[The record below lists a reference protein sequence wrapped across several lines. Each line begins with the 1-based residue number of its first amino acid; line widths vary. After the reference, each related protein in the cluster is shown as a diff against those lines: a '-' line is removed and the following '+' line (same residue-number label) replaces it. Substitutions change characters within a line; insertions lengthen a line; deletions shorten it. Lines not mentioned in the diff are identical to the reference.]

1 MSRSV
6 ILQEKRNTMKKKI
19 LIICGVV
26 VLLAAIAVF
35 ANVLVTKLIPDWKYD
50 EALEAKESGDYEKA
64 ITLLTELGDYRGA
77 SEHLPSVYYG
87 QGKALYAQNK
97 FDEAILAFQNAG
109 DHEDAAEQIISSY
122 YGKGKWLREQKAL
135 DEAIAAFTAAG
146 DYLDSA
152 EQIKGIHY
160 DAGMELLA
168 EKNYNDA
175 IAKLLL
181 VGDYQDAQEQ
191 VAKAQTIL
199 MRDVSVGDLITFGA
213 YEQDKLEKNGKES
226 IQWLVLEKKEDRLLV
241 ISKDCL
247 DCRPYFGYYTNINWS
262 NSSARAW
269 LNGLFKADAFTDA
282 QQERIL
288 LTTNSTLIKGN
299 GSKGYEETE
308 DKLFLLSTEEA
319 AKFLPT
325 EADRKAKNTPYAEL
339 WGAYTAKNGCAMW
352 WLRDPGSSNNMAASF
367 VNYEGQISKNG
378 SDVNR
383 TNFAMRPAMW
393 IDISE

>member
-1 MSRSV
+1 
-6 ILQEKRNTMKKKI
+6 MKKKI
-19 LIICGVV
+19 FIICSVV

-77 SEHLPSVYYG
+77 SEHLLPIYYG
-87 QGKALYAQNK
+87 QGKALCAQNR
-97 FDEAILAFQNAG
+97 FDEAITAFQAAG
-109 DHEDAAEQIISSY
+109 EYEDAAEQIIASY

-135 DEAIAAFTAAG
+135 DEAVAAFTAAG

-152 EQIKGIHY
+152 EQIKAVRY
-160 DAGMELLA
+160 DLGMELLA
-168 EKNYNDA
+168 AENYSDA
-175 IAKLLL
+175 IEKLLL

-191 VAKAQTIL
+191 VAKAQIIL
-199 MRDVSVGDLITFGA
+199 MRDVSAGDLVTFGA
-213 YEQDKLEKNGKES
+213 YEQDKSEKNGKES
-226 IQWLVLEKKEDRLLV
+226 IQWLVLEKEEDRILV

-269 LNGLFKADAFTDA
+269 LNGLFKADAFTCA

-288 LTTNSTLIKGN
+288 PTINSTLIKAD

-308 DKLFLLSTEEA
+308 DSLFLFSIEEIT
-319 AKFLPT
+319 KYLPT
-325 EADRKAKNTPYAEL
+325 EADRQAKNSPYAEL
-339 WGAYTAKNGCAMW
+339 WGAYSGKNGYAMW